1 MLLLCHALQVYYQ
14 GKKAM
19 DYNVDFFF
27 FDSAQV
33 SGGQGRQYMLGTVI
47 CSVAK
52 N

>member
-33 SGGQGRQYMLGTVI
+33 NGWQGRQNMFRV
-47 CSVAK
+47 
-52 N
+52 